1 MMGCTMID
9 MFIFFQGYGPHRH
22 IHVLTHAFP
31 PRRSSDL
38 SKDQESAYHAVRDGV
53 LQYTRRAVY
62 PGPEEQLDMPQG
74 IESNPQALDDYLDGV
89 FERSEEHTSELQSLM
104 RTSYAVFCLKQKNT
118 CHEMEENTTFHNQHQ
133 ITVL

>member
-89 FERSEEHTSELQSLM
+89 FEKYPDSDDLLT
-104 RTSYAVFCLKQKNT
+104 AV
-118 CHEMEENTTFHNQHQ
+118 
-133 ITVL
+133 VLSADRKSTRLNSSH